1 MEDHDTFMQMALE
14 EAHKAALCGEVPVGA
29 VLVRDQTV
37 LARNYNRREQ
47 HQDPLAH
54 AELSVIQ
61 EAAQKLNTWR
71 LTGTT
76 LYVTLEPCMMC
87 TGALI
92 QARIHTLVFGTW
104 DPKAGACGSLL
115 NGLEI
120 PGLNHRVEMIAEI
133 HKEPC
138 RDILQKFFRELRQAP
153 QAIHG

>member
-1 MEDHDTFMQMALE
+1 MEDHTTFMQLALK
-14 EAHKAALCGEVPVGA
+14 EAKNAALCGEVPVGA
-29 VLVRDQTV
+29 VLVRGQTI
-37 LARNYNRREQ
+37 LARNFNRREF

-61 EAAQKLNTWR
+61 EAAQKLKSWR

-87 TGALI
+87 AGAII
-92 QARIHTLVFGTW
+92 QARIQTLVFGTY

-115 NGLEI
+115 NVLEI
-120 PGLNHRVEMIAEI
+120 PGLNHKIKMIPEVL
-133 HKEPC
+133 KNPC
-138 RDILQKFFRELRQAP
+138 RDILQDFFRELRQSP